1 MKPIWEMKKTNN
13 SEKPFVHLHVHSEYS
28 LLDGASKCCDLARS
42 ASEMG
47 MGAVALTDHG
57 VMYGCVE
64 FYGEC
69 EKNGVKPILG
79 CEVYVAPSGHTCR
92 SAKEQFHLVLLSENE
107 QGYHNLAKLV
117 SIACTDGFYYKPRI
131 DHDLLAKYKDGL
143 IASSACLGGEIPSM
157 IASGDTDGALS
168 RAMLYRDIM
177 GSDNFFLE
185 IQGNSLPAQAIVNRT
200 LIDMSK
206 KHAFPLVATND
217 SHYTKRS
224 DAQWHDVLLCVQ
236 TNSNVNDKE
245 RYRFTGDDYYFRSRE
260 EMWDIFGAEVPES
273 LTNTAVIAE
282 RCGFKFKFGEYH
294 LPDFGI
300 PEGLTL
306 DAHLENIARDGLKN
320 RLKGGPVPD
329 EYVRRLEYELG
340 VIGQMGFAGYFCIVS
355 DIIGYAKRQGIP
367 IGPGRGSAAGSLTA
381 WAIDITDLDPIRHGL
396 LFERFLNPER
406 ISMPD
411 IDTDISDKQRDEV
424 IAYIVGKY
432 GSDHVSQIVTF
443 GRMMSKQA
451 VKDVGRAMGM
461 RYADVD
467 RVAKLIPESI
477 KSGIKNIPDALTRTP
492 ELKVLHDS
500 DEDIRRL
507 LDTASCIEGLARHC
521 SQHAAGI
528 VITPRPTT
536 DMVPVTRIGN
546 SIVTQYSMEPIEKL
560 GLVKM
565 DFLGLRTLSIIEGAL
580 ENITLGGNPPL
591 DLDNV
596 PMDDAATYEM
606 LRNGDTLGVF
616 QLESSGMRDLIRRLR
631 PDRFE
636 DLVALMALY
645 RPGPLESGMA
655 DQYVERKHGR
665 ERILYPHPLLA
676 DVLSETYGV
685 ILYQEQV
692 MQCAAHL
699 AGYSLGE
706 ADLLRRAMGKKKKE
720 VMAEQRAKFV
730 EGALK
735 NDVESSKAEEIFDI
749 IEKFAGY
756 GFNKSHSAAYALIAF
771 RTAYLKAH
779 YGAEFLASYLS
790 ALVGAKKDVL
800 GRYIGEVRGL
810 GYEISAP
817 DINRS
822 GHAFTV
828 SEGVILFGLSAV
840 AKAGSTAVAGILEAR
855 KNGPFKSLW
864 DFITRVDLRTVNK
877 GVMENMIKSG
887 AFSSIEQ
894 NRRRL
899 LESLPGMLE
908 MASRKDECAGQ
919 HSLFDDSEDDEPEM
933 PDVPDFDPRR
943 LLDFEHDSMGIYISG
958 HPYDEFREDEAKYA
972 TCGLR
977 DLPYWR
983 SEMPPSVIGL
993 LSGLKEKISKQ
1004 RGEPFGILSLED
1016 SEMQIEAVCHSKQW
1030 QKVKPLLSEGE
1041 PYLVTGSLKSD
1052 GDMSII
1058 IDSIEPLSEVR
1069 KKLSRAVRI
1078 KISSDGLP
1086 GDFYDSLGSEL
1097 RKFPGNMTVFLDL
1110 RTEDE
1115 QTLLRMRSV
1124 KVSMK
1129 PVLAERINELS
1140 GGRAHVVQ

>member
-1 MKPIWEMKKTNN
+1 MNS

-28 LLDGASKCCDLARS
+28 LLDGASRCGDLARM

-64 FYGEC
+64 FYDEC
-69 EKNGVKPILG
+69 LKNGVKPILG

-107 QGYHNLAKLV
+107 EGYHNLARLV

-131 DHDLLAKYKDGL
+131 DHDLLAKYKNGL

-157 IASGDTDGALS
+157 LTAGDAEGALS

-177 GSDNFFLE
+177 GPGNFFLE
-185 IQGNSLPAQAIVNRT
+185 IQGNSIPAQAIVNRS

-206 KHAFPLVATND
+206 KHGFPLVATND
-217 SHYTKRS
+217 SHYSKRS
-224 DAQWHDVLLCVQ
+224 DAAWHDVLLCVQ
-236 TNSNVNDKE
+236 TNSNVNDRE
-245 RYRFTGDDYYFRSRE
+245 RYRFTGDDYYFKSRE
-260 EMWDIFGAEVPES
+260 EMWTTFGAEVPES
-273 LTNTAVIAE
+273 LTNTAAIAE
-282 RCGFKFKFGEYH
+282 RCDVRLKFGEYH
-294 LPDFGI
+294 LPDFSI
-300 PEGLTL
+300 PEGETL
-306 DAHLENIARDGLKN
+306 ETYLRNLARGGLES
-320 RLKGGPVPD
+320 RLKGGPVSD
-329 EYVRRLEYELG
+329 EYGRRLEYELG
-340 VIGQMGFAGYFCIVS
+340 LIERMGFAGYFCIVS
-355 DIIGYAKRQGIP
+355 DIIGYAKRHGIP
-367 IGPGRGSAAGSLTA
+367 IGPGRGSAAGSLAA
-381 WAIDITDLDPIRHGL
+381 WSLGITDLDPIKHGL

-424 IAYIVGKY
+424 IAYIVRKY

-461 RYADVD
+461 SYGDVD
-467 RVAKLIPESI
+467 RVAKLIPEPI
-477 KSGIKNIPDALTRTP
+477 RSGIKNIPEALSRVP
-492 ELKVLHDS
+492 ELKELHDS
-500 DEDIRRL
+500 DENVRRL
-507 LDTASCIEGLARHC
+507 LDTASRIEGLARHC
-521 SQHAAGI
+521 SQHAAGV
-528 VITPRPTT
+528 VITPRKTT
-536 DMVPVTRIGN
+536 DMVPVARIGE

-580 ENITLGGNPPL
+580 ENIALSGHPPL
-591 DLDNV
+591 DLDNI
-596 PMDDAATYEM
+596 PMDDAAAYEM
-606 LRNGDTLGVF
+606 LRNADTLGVF
-616 QLESSGMRDLIRRLR
+616 QLESAGMRDLIRRLK

-665 ERILYPHPLLA
+665 EPVLYPHPLLA
-676 DVLSETYGV
+676 EVLSETYGV

-692 MQCAAHL
+692 MQCAARL

-730 EGALK
+730 EGAKK
-735 NDVESSKAEEIFDI
+735 NDVAPSKAEEIFDI

-790 ALVGAKKDVL
+790 ALVGAKMDVL
-800 GRYIGEVRGL
+800 GRYVGEVRSLGL
-810 GYEISAP
+810 EISAP

-828 SEGVILFGLSAV
+828 SDGVILFGLSAV
-840 AKAGSTAVAGILEAR
+840 AKAGAAAVESILKAR
-855 KNGPFKSLW
+855 ENGPFKSLW
-864 DFITRVDLRTVNK
+864 DFVTRVDLRTVNK
-877 GVMENMIKSG
+877 GVVENMIKSG
-887 AFSSIEQ
+887 AFSSIEP

-899 LESLPGMLE
+899 LEAMPDMLE

-919 HSLFDDSEDDEPEM
+919 HTLFDEDEDDEPGM
-933 PDVPDFDPRR
+933 PDVPDFDSRR
-943 LLDFEHDSMGIYISG
+943 LLDFEHDSVGIYISG
-958 HPYDEFREDEAKYA
+958 HPYDDFMDDEAKYA

-977 DLPYWR
+977 DLPHWK
-983 SEMPPSVIGL
+983 SETPPSVIGL
-993 LSGLKEKISKQ
+993 LSSVRERISKQ
-1004 RGEPFGILSLED
+1004 RGEPFGILTLED
-1016 SEMQIEAVCHSKQW
+1016 SESQIEAVCHSRQW
-1030 QKVKPLLSEGE
+1030 HKVKPLLTTGE
-1041 PYLVTGSLKSD
+1041 AYLVTGSLKSD
-1052 GDMSII
+1052 GDMSMI

-1069 KKLSRAVRI
+1069 AKRLRAVRI
-1078 KISSDGLP
+1078 KIAADGLP
-1086 GDFYDSLGSEL
+1086 GDFYDSLNSEL
-1097 RKFPGNMTVFLDL
+1097 KKFPGNMTVLLDL
-1110 RTEDE
+1110 RMEDE
-1115 QTLLRMRSV
+1115 QALLKMRTV
-1124 KVSMK
+1124 KVSME
-1129 PVLAERINELS
+1129 PVLAERINKLS
-1140 GGRAHVVQ
+1140 GGRAYVVQ